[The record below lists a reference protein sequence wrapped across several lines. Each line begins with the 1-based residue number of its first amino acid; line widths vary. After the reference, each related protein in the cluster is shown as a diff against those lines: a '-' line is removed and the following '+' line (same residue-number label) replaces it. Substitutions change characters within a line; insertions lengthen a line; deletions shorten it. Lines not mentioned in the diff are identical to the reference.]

1 MNRGCEKACAD
12 SDWRAE
18 KMGDQKRSAR
28 AGAKARPPSIV
39 STGAAV
45 ADASSRCLPFLDG
58 FSTKRLLKNYDHYL
72 DSDSWWEGDS
82 GIESSFFRLGL
93 TSDCA
98 SGENLP
104 GQFAGN
110 AMLTRLHRWQRWTR
124 LGILH
129 HSLLC
134 GLRPD

>member
-39 STGAAV
+39 WTGAAV

-72 DSDSWWEGDS
+72 DSDIGGKAIQELSLH
-82 GIESSFFRLGL
+82 SFALGSRRTAL
-93 TSDCA
+93 QARIYPVS
-98 SGENLP
+98 LP
-104 GQFAGN
+104 ETQ
-110 AMLTRLHRWQRWTR
+110 
-124 LGILH
+124 
-129 HSLLC
+129 C
-134 GLRPD
+134 